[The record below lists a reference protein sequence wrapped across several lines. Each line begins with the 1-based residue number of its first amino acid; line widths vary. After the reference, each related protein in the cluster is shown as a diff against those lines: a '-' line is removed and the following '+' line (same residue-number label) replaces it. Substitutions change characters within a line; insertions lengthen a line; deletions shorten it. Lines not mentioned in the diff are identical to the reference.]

1 MRDVIGLILN
11 LVSPLAGLFVI
22 FFYFF
27 GCLLLQLDP
36 YSQAEYLLEEN
47 GFILSIPIKFL
58 FFFLRYTQC
67 LLFLQAARTI
77 SLLICVPTMA
87 AYLGLAC
94 VSAMDSSAVYFF
106 RGENMILSSYLRNYE
121 ICLINLA
128 IGNNFVSPAVSG
140 TMFFGL
146 VLSVLFN
153 FASLKLYSRIPMT
166 LFPLFPAVAAFILVI
181 IDVMLPMLIDV
192 FKNCKS
198 LEAKWRNI
206 LGLIEDKKYLK
217 RKLQSL
223 RTPRVYA
230 GTVNYNFYSCKSST
244 KATYFGII
252 LNYTITSALSVTIGA
267 RT

>member
-1 MRDVIGLILN
+1 MVVTPLMWKSMDLLTNTYELIWRNPLEWDVTKLEKKLNKASQLQKSNMRDVIGLILN
-11 LVSPLAGLFVI
+11 LVSPLAGFFAL

-27 GCLLLQLDP
+27 GCLSLQLDP

-47 GFILSIPIKFL
+47 GFILSIPIRFL

-87 AYLGLAC
+87 TYLGLAC
-94 VSAMDSSAVYFF
+94 VSAMDSSAPLDT
-106 RGENMILSSYLRNYE
+106 IL
-121 ICLINLA
+121 
-128 IGNNFVSPAVSG
+128 FHPAVSG

-153 FASLKLYSRIPMT
+153 LAALKLLSRIPMT
-166 LFPLFPAVAAFILVI
+166 LYPLFPAVAAFILVI
-181 IDVMLPMLIDV
+181 IDVMLPILIDV

-206 LGLIEDKKYLK
+206 LGLSEDKKHLK
-217 RKLQSL
+217 TKLQSL
-223 RTPRVYA
+223 RTPRIYA
-230 GTVNYNFYSCKSST
+230 GT
-244 KATYFGII
+244 ARGHD
-252 LNYTITSALSVTIGA
+252 IGHGCVI
-267 RT
+267 